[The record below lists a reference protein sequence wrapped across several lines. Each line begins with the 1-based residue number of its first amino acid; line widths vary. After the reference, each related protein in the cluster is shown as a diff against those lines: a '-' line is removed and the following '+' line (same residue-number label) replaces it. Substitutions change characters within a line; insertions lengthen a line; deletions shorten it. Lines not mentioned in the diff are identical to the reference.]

1 MLCATRHWWR
11 LVSESNQT
19 APPFVGGLN
28 GVEARGRHQPT
39 QPVLVPSNNTSLEG
53 CKAPWEPHLL
63 EAECRCK
70 GVRVALLSA
79 KYRTRIGK
87 INREAAE
94 KNGGLRAAHHEFS
107 MLPGSRRRFHGF
119 LRNDNEDNLEKHQK
133 TRNDASRN
141 QCVAKLETSLSGLL
155 TRTTTKKGPDSHE
168 HGPCWADGCCCGDQP
183 FSPFSPVTSCV

>member
-1 MLCATRHWWR
+1 MKPAAGTSQLNQSWYPATTHRSKGAKPR
-11 LVSESNQT
+11 GNRICLK
-19 APPFVGGLN
+19 LN
-28 GVEARGRHQPT
+28 VVA
-39 QPVLVPSNNTSLEG
+39 
-53 CKAPWEPHLL
+53 
-63 EAECRCK
+63 K

-79 KYRTRIGK
+79 KYKKKKKK